1 MARGV
6 KNAATHE
13 TIRSKKLRQDAIRR
27 YLVHK
32 SDAKAK
38 WLAITAIKRESQVAI
53 SAGSVKKNGLTV
65 VNCRNHPPARDLY
78 RAEEPL

>member
-1 MARGV
+1 MQPEGV

-27 YLVHK
+27 YLVHQ

-53 SAGSVKKNGLTV
+53 SAGSVRKNEA
-65 VNCRNHPPARDLY
+65 NDSARKVD
-78 RAEEPL
+78 A